1 MRLFFQRTLCPHL
14 ASTPFLRPSIQSIEC
29 FTWNALWKVTKKKNE
44 THTHTNTLNRRI
56 SHSEAVFIYLQYK
69 FSGYIPSNRVRY
81 YSPVRC
87 GADTFQCVLF
97 YIFFILCRLS
107 TVGKSQV
114 KLVKIITKS
123 IPQPVQSLFETTS
136 VFRCSFVSFEI
147 HRYWW
152 RAGGLCMLIL
162 KWSPWTWTVIVAYTR
177 CLCVYKELTNN
188 WLSGILWADEVM
200 DGKGGGGGF
209 SWNAYFVKYN
219 RKWAI
224 NNDNTKQLCIFV

>member
-1 MRLFFQRTLCPHL
+1 MASVSVRSLTLPYSVYTNDILANMRGKQFAIIFPAHPL
-14 ASTPFLRPSIQSIEC
+14 PSSRIHTIPSSIHPVHWMFHVKC
-29 FTWNALWKVTKKKNE
+29 AVKSNKKKRS
-44 THTHTNTLNRRI
+44 THTHTKTLNRRI

-97 YIFFILCRLS
+97 YFFFILCRLS

-152 RAGGLCMLIL
+152 WAGGLCMLIL
-162 KWSPWTWTVIVAYTR
+162 KWSPWTWTVIVA
-177 CLCVYKELTNN
+177 
-188 WLSGILWADEVM
+188 
-200 DGKGGGGGF
+200 
-209 SWNAYFVKYN
+209 
-219 RKWAI
+219 
-224 NNDNTKQLCIFV
+224 